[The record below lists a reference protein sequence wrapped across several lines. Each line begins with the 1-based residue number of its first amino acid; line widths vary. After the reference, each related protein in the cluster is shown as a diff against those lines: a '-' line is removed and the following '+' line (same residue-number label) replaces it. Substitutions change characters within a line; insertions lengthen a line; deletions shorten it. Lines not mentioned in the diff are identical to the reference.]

1 MKSRTKADRGDPMG
15 RGSAATTRSTS
26 IARADENWSPGGAA
40 ADRGRGASHGVT
52 ATTTART
59 TRATISPA
67 NR

>member
-1 MKSRTKADRGDPMG
+1 MKSRTTADRGDPMA

-26 IARADENWSPGGAA
+26 IARADENRSPGAA
-40 ADRGRGASHGVT
+40 ADAGRGASHGVT

-59 TRATISPA
+59 TSAMISPA